1 MGKNQKSVD
10 GVIEKLALITDG
22 IQTLFPNGKSFI
34 VFELNYEDFKKVQSN
49 FRHID
54 SGFNQFKIDLS
65 GIEVV
70 FILENTIKME
80 EPVKINIFGKLKSF
94 ISGKLTVKD

>member
-1 MGKNQKSVD
+1 MNTNETKAKLWNICV
-10 GVIEKLALITDG
+10 EKG
-22 IQTLFPNGKSFI
+22 IFNKVKG
-34 VFELNYEDFKKVQSN
+34 EDFKKIQSN

-70 FILENTIKME
+70 FILENTIKIE
-80 EPVKINIFGKLKSF
+80 EPVKISIFGKLKSF
-94 ISGKLTVKD
+94 ISGKLTVKN

>member
-34 VFELNYEDFKKVQSN
+34 VFELNYYQFDFHYKIIAFN
-49 FRHID
+49 F
-54 SGFNQFKIDLS
+54 
-65 GIEVV
+65 
-70 FILENTIKME
+70 
-80 EPVKINIFGKLKSF
+80 LKTF
-94 ISGKLTVKD
+94 YIYIYF

>member
-34 VFELNYEDFKKVQSN
+34 VFELNYEDF
-49 FRHID
+49 
-54 SGFNQFKIDLS
+54 
-65 GIEVV
+65 
-70 FILENTIKME
+70 
-80 EPVKINIFGKLKSF
+80 
-94 ISGKLTVKD
+94 